1 MVGYVKHFEN
11 NNSKDTIAISSNATD
26 KKQLKNYI
34 KIWEKII
41 TLLNKE
47 LDSEPAYMVIMKNI

>member
-34 KIWEKII
+34 KIWEKNHYSI
-41 TLLNKE
+41 E
-47 LDSEPAYMVIMKNI
+47 